1 MTTARAAIYARYST
15 DLQNDRSIED
25 QVVLCRAYA
34 ERAKL
39 TVVETY
45 ADRAQS
51 GSSTITRR
59 GWQKLMRD
67 ADANA
72 FDVIIAEDVDRISRD
87 EADYHGARKRLT
99 FLGIKIHTAHGGEV
113 SGIEGSVRAMMGA
126 LYLENLQHKVRR
138 GLAGVVRSG
147 RHAGGRSYGYQQT
160 AGKPGELVIA
170 EDEAAVIRRIFEE
183 YLGGR
188 TPREIARGLNRDG
201 IPAPRGGSWNA
212 STINGSKNRGTG
224 ILQNELYAG
233 RIIWNKAHNVR
244 DPDTGKRVQR
254 PNPITAWHIQDVPH
268 AAIVKRETFDAAA
281 ARKAARSTG
290 HPSKHR
296 RPKRL
301 LSGLLK
307 CAACGGALIVAG
319 RDGSG
324 RTRLRCSKALES
336 GTCPDPRTF
345 YADVVEAAVLSGLR
359 REMHAPAV
367 VAEYAK
373 AYVEERRRLASRVT
387 KDRAAIERRLAA
399 AQRDLDRAVKALV
412 KGIVSEDEA
421 ERAIAST
428 RAERDKLTAELAAAP
443 MAEDAVALHP
453 AALDRYGRQLERL
466 QEALA
471 AGIAAGDNQGAEA
484 IRDLVEA
491 VTVRPGERAGSVAV
505 EITGRLSVLLGDGAS
520 VYPNRICSFS
530 ANDGAG

>member
-1 MTTARAAIYARYST
+1 MTTVRAAIYARYST

-25 QVVLCRAYA
+25 QVAVCRAYA

-39 TVVETY
+39 TVIETY

-51 GSSTITRR
+51 GSSTINRL
-59 GWQKLMRD
+59 GWQKLMHD
-67 ADANA
+67 ADASA

-87 EADYHGARKRLT
+87 EADYHGARKRLA
-99 FLGIKIHTAHGGEV
+99 FLSIKIHTAHGGEI
-113 SGIEGSVRAMMGA
+113 SQIEGSVRAMMSA
-126 LYLENLQHKVRR
+126 HYLENLQHKVRR

-147 RHAGGRSYGYQQT
+147 RHAGGRSYGYRLMP
-160 AGKPGELVIA
+160 GKPGELVIA
-170 EDEAAVIRRIFEE
+170 DDEAAVIRRIFDE
-183 YLGGR
+183 YLSGR
-188 TPREIARGLNRDG
+188 TPREIAHGLNDDG

-212 STINGSKNRGTG
+212 STINGSKTRGTG
-224 ILQNELYAG
+224 ILQNELYSG
-233 RIIWNKAHNVR
+233 RLIWNKSHNVR

-254 PNPITAWHIQDVPH
+254 PNPSAAWHIQNVPH
-268 AAIVKRETFDAAA
+268 AAIVTRETFDAVA

-290 HPSKHR
+290 HPNKHR

-359 REMHAPAV
+359 RELRAPEV
-367 VAEYAK
+367 VAEYAR
-373 AYVEERRRLASRVT
+373 AYVEERRRLTARVT
-387 KDRAAIERRLAA
+387 KDRTAIERRLAA
-399 AQRDLDRAVKALV
+399 AQRALDAAIRALV
-412 KGIVSEDEA
+412 EETISEDEA
-421 ERAIAST
+421 KPLIVAK
-428 RAERDKLTAELAAAP
+428 RAERDKLKADLEVVP
-443 MAEDAVALHP
+443 VAEDAVALHP
-453 AALDRYGRQLERL
+453 AALERYGRQLERL
-466 QEALA
+466 QEALQ
-471 AGIAAGDNQGAEA
+471 AGIAAGDKEGSEA

-491 VTVRPGERAGSVAV
+491 VTVRSGERAGSVAV

-520 VYPNRICSFS
+520 VYPNRIRSFS
-530 ANDGAG
+530 ASDGAG